1 MLLKTMLLLINIA
14 IIGALACLIVKLYYR
29 DEERENQ
36 LENVDNIES
45 ELKGNVTIPAFE
57 NTSPKNERST
67 IASTK
72 DRIMESTSRA
82 SKRIM
87 HNQKEDP
94 AELEKSL
101 NKEIESLTITKAKT
115 TKNSNVE
122 VSKPKKAQVTTSTS
136 QTENIPKVQKE
147 EPKTESEPVSIN
159 AKNTTE
165 EETTPKI
172 NTETTKTKFK
182 TTLNKTETSDKPDTK
197 EELTPTEDI
206 PKVQKEEPKTE
217 REPVSINAK
226 NTTEEETTPK
236 TETETV
242 KTTLK
247 TTVTKPETTDKPD
260 NEEVVTSTE
269 DIPKVQKEEP
279 KTERE
284 PVSINVKNTTEEE
297 TTKTETEVAKTSLKT
312 TATKPEAVDN
322 IANKEKVSVVEKL
335 KEAQKEE
342 EEEKTTIQTEPS
354 ETTKIKLEKTTIQ
367 TEPSKTIK
375 IEEPTTSAN
384 SLINEIKEE
393 KAQVGTGDRP
403 SVKLEEKVSVKE
415 TPSTEA
421 KEEISRMEISNT
433 NEESTTPVSASNSE
447 IKENITEPI
456 EEKPTEE
463 YVFDRE
469 KAAGIVSNISQEPIG
484 EQHQTILNETRK
496 ITNETPEETLDSYID
511 DDIEQSL
518 KEELEYQHEAEEF
531 AKITDPIESVKDA
544 FSNIRFAIKGKEETN
559 KTEPATTNEVVLDE
573 ILNDNEIEINNQ
585 MDYNDEVV
593 SITPLHDPEEIK
605 KYEESMNQNYDAA
618 DVFDNIDVSTDEI
631 TPEEIEFFENLEKG
645 YNPNQ
650 GQSIEN
656 LSPSEKFHRKNKTK
670 KSNKTKQTKANRQT
684 RKTRQSKQTKPRR
697 LNKKPTLKPPIAV
710 DEAIINIQG
719 QDHILKRGK
728 SIIYQH
734 GGEKY
739 GSSIH
744 NINGDNLNVTY
755 RGQKIWI
762 KAEDVTKVF

>member
-1 MLLKTMLLLINIA
+1 
-14 IIGALACLIVKLYYR
+14 
-29 DEERENQ
+29 
-36 LENVDNIES
+36 
-45 ELKGNVTIPAFE
+45 
-57 NTSPKNERST
+57 
-67 IASTK
+67 
-72 DRIMESTSRA
+72 
-82 SKRIM
+82 
-87 HNQKEDP
+87 
-94 AELEKSL
+94 
-101 NKEIESLTITKAKT
+101 
-115 TKNSNVE
+115 
-122 VSKPKKAQVTTSTS
+122 
-136 QTENIPKVQKE
+136 
-147 EPKTESEPVSIN
+147 
-159 AKNTTE
+159 
-165 EETTPKI
+165 
-172 NTETTKTKFK
+172 
-182 TTLNKTETSDKPDTK
+182 
-197 EELTPTEDI
+197 
-206 PKVQKEEPKTE
+206 
-217 REPVSINAK
+217 
-226 NTTEEETTPK
+226 
-236 TETETV
+236 
-242 KTTLK
+242 
-247 TTVTKPETTDKPD
+247 
-260 NEEVVTSTE
+260 
-269 DIPKVQKEEP
+269 QKEEP

-284 PVSINVKNTTEEE
+284 PVSINVKNTVEEE
-297 TTKTETEVAKTSLKT
+297 TPKTETETEITKTTLKT
-312 TATKPEAVDN
+312 TATQPEAVDT

-335 KEAQKEE
+335 KEVQK
-342 EEEKTTIQTEPS
+342 EEEKTTLQTEPS
-354 ETTKIKLEKTTIQ
+354 ETTKIKQEKTTLQ
-367 TEPSKTIK
+367 TEPSTTIK

-384 SLINEIKEE
+384 SLIHEIKEE

-415 TPSTEA
+415 TPSIEL
-421 KEEISRMEISNT
+421 KEEISSMEIPETTTLVSDSN
-433 NEESTTPVSASNSE
+433 NE
-447 IKENITEPI
+447 IKENITESS
-456 EEKPTEE
+456 EEEPAEE

-469 KAAGIVSNISQEPIG
+469 KAMGIVSNISQEPIG

-496 ITNETPEETLDSYID
+496 ITNEPTEETLDSYID
-511 DDIEQSL
+511 DEIEQSL

-544 FSNIRFAIKGKEETN
+544 FSNIRFAIKGKDEKNE
-559 KTEPATTNEVVLDE
+559 TEPANTNEVVLDE

-605 KYEESMNQNYDAA
+605 KYESMNQNYDAV

-631 TPEEIEFFENLEKG
+631 TPEEIAFFENLEKG

-650 GQSIEN
+650 DQAVET

-670 KSNKTKQTKANRQT
+670 RSNQTKQTKANRQT
-684 RKTRQSKQTKPRR
+684 RQTRQNKQTKPKR

-719 QDHILKRGK
+719 QDHILKRGI